1 MQDRFKFRYY
11 STENNKIY
19 DVSAIDLS
27 HSRGEIVSLDGMET
41 LICKLDLNNLIQ
53 CSGLKDKNNKLI
65 YEKDIIKCSYC
76 NEAAIG
82 VVEWDSESMQ
92 FVLKVKEDFYSFIPK
107 TILDKI
113 EILGS
118 IYENPELLDESF
130 G

>member
-118 IYENPELLDESF
+118 IYENAELLEEN
-130 G
+130 